1 MPRTVRGYGASH
13 RTCPGSRCACIRK
26 SRRFFDFCGLELHGR
41 ESASSMAAI
50 AERLVGTLAA
60 RTPKV
65 TFAGFNLNGIWT
77 LLGDD
82 WI

>member
-1 MPRTVRGYGASH
+1 MVRAIAHARVRGVLASAKVDGF
-13 RTCPGSRCACIRK
+13 R
-26 SRRFFDFCGLELHGR
+26 FCGLELHRG

-50 AERLVGTLAA
+50 AERLVGALSA

-77 LLGDD
+77 FLGDD
-82 WI
+82 WIWHF